1 MIIIVFLFIFLIIF
15 FYIINKYIIIEK
27 FYVPVTTGVPVTT
40 RNYDVPVTTWTPY
53 IIDKDYQ
60 PGYSNY
66 FYNNGYMY
74 PIY

>member
-1 MIIIVFLFIFLIIF
+1 MIIVIFLFILLTIF
-15 FYIINKYIIIEK
+15 FYITNKYIIIEN
-27 FYVPVTTGVPVTT
+27 YDVNVTTGL
-40 RNYDVPVTTWTPY
+40 PVTTWTPY
-53 IIDKDYQ
+53 FIDKDYQ

>member
-1 MIIIVFLFIFLIIF
+1 MIYGILIIF
-15 FYIINKYIIIEK
+15 IFYFINNILNKEHFYIK
-27 FYVPVTTGVPVTT
+27 
-40 RNYDVPVTTWTPY
+40 TWTPY
-53 IIDKDYQ
+53 IIDKEYQ

>member
-1 MIIIVFLFIFLIIF
+1 MFKLYIFLIVIIITILYIVNKF
-15 FYIINKYIIIEK
+15 LSIENFYI
-27 FYVPVTTGVPVTT
+27 
-40 RNYDVPVTTWTPY
+40 TTWTPY
-53 IIDKDYQ
+53 IMDIEYQ

>member
-1 MIIIVFLFIFLIIF
+1 MI
-15 FYIINKYIIIEK
+15 YIIAIILILIFYLVNKIILTEN
-27 FYVPVTTGVPVTT
+27 FL
-40 RNYDVPVTTWTPY
+40 VTTWTPY
-53 IIDKDYQ
+53 IVDYNNQ

>member
-1 MIIIVFLFIFLIIF
+1 MIIIIFLFIFFAIF
-15 FYIINKYIIIEK
+15 FYIINKYLVIEN
-27 FYVPVTTGVPVTT
+27 FYVPVTTGF
-40 RNYDVPVTTWTPY
+40 PVTTWTPY
-53 IIDKDYQ
+53 FIDKEYQ

>member
-1 MIIIVFLFIFLIIF
+1 MVIIIFSFIFLIIF

-27 FYVPVTTGVPVTT
+27 FDGTVTTGF
-40 RNYDVPVTTWTPY
+40 PVTTWTPY
-53 IIDKDYQ
+53 FVDKNYQ

>member
-1 MIIIVFLFIFLIIF
+1 MFNLYIFLIAIIVIILYIVNKF
-15 FYIINKYIIIEK
+15 LSIENFYI
-27 FYVPVTTGVPVTT
+27 
-40 RNYDVPVTTWTPY
+40 TTWTPY
-53 IIDKDYQ
+53 IMDIEYQ

>member
-1 MIIIVFLFIFLIIF
+1 MFKLYIFLIAIIISILYIVNKF
-15 FYIINKYIIIEK
+15 LSIENFYI
-27 FYVPVTTGVPVTT
+27 
-40 RNYDVPVTTWTPY
+40 TTWTPY
-53 IIDKDYQ
+53 IMDVEYQ

>member
-1 MIIIVFLFIFLIIF
+1 MLYIYFFFIILIFYFINNLLNNVLNKEH
-15 FYIINKYIIIEK
+15 FY
-27 FYVPVTTGVPVTT
+27 
-40 RNYDVPVTTWTPY
+40 VTTWTPY
-53 IIDKDYQ
+53 VIDNQYQ

>member
-1 MIIIVFLFIFLIIF
+1 MIIIYIFIILFI
-15 FYIINKYIIIEK
+15 FYIINNILNYKFNKEHFIIK
-27 FYVPVTTGVPVTT
+27 
-40 RNYDVPVTTWTPY
+40 TWTPY
-53 IIDKDYQ
+53 IIDKEYQ

>member
-1 MIIIVFLFIFLIIF
+1 MFNLYIFLIAIIIIILYIVNKF
-15 FYIINKYIIIEK
+15 LSIENFYI
-27 FYVPVTTGVPVTT
+27 
-40 RNYDVPVTTWTPY
+40 TTWTPY
-53 IIDKDYQ
+53 IMDIEYQ

>member
-1 MIIIVFLFIFLIIF
+1 MRFIYFFIILFIF
-15 FYIINKYIIIEK
+15 YITNNILNYKLNKEHFVIK
-27 FYVPVTTGVPVTT
+27 
-40 RNYDVPVTTWTPY
+40 TWTPY
-53 IIDKDYQ
+53 IIDKEYQ

>member
-1 MIIIVFLFIFLIIF
+1 MIIIIFLFIFFAII
-15 FYIINKYIIIEK
+15 FYIINKYLIIEK
-27 FYVPVTTGVPVTT
+27 FY
-40 RNYDVPVTTWTPY
+40 VPVTTWTPY

>member
-1 MIIIVFLFIFLIIF
+1 MVIIIFSFIFLIIF

-27 FYVPVTTGVPVTT
+27 FDVPVTT

>member
-1 MIIIVFLFIFLIIF
+1 MIFIYGVLIILIF
-15 FYIINKYIIIEK
+15 FFVQNILNKEHFHIK
-27 FYVPVTTGVPVTT
+27 
-40 RNYDVPVTTWTPY
+40 TWTPY
-53 IIDKDYQ
+53 IIDKENQ